1 MDRTITYTINSSRP
15 VTVKTYLRARGYS
28 TQNIIFL
35 KKIPGAIS
43 VNHEPAP
50 VNRMLQPGDE
60 LTIYIHETDV
70 SPIEPVDL
78 PLSILYEDEDLLV
91 INKAAGMPCHPSQ
104 NNHGNSLANAL
115 AHYYAVQ
122 GKPFVFRCINRLDK
136 DTSGLTIVAKHC
148 ISAGILS
155 SMQGH
160 GTATAESIDKE
171 NHRIGQVMCT
181 PDNKSSFINKGIRRE
196 YLAIV
201 AGTPTPSAGTI
212 SVPIGRAPDSI
223 IARIPDPENGDPA
236 ITHYRVIRETKRH
249 SLVSL
254 ILETGRTHQI
264 RVHMKY
270 LGYPLIGDH
279 LYHPD
284 MQYINR
290 HALHARSLDFIHPI
304 TGESMH
310 FTTPLPP
317 DMEAV
322 LNL

>member
-1 MDRTITYTINSSRP
+1 MDRTITYTINSSHP
-15 VTVKTYLRARGYS
+15 ITVKAYLRTRGYS
-28 TQNIIFL
+28 AQNIIFL
-35 KKIPGAIS
+35 KKTPGAIS

-70 SPIEPVDL
+70 SPIEPVEL

-115 AHYYAVQ
+115 AHYYAAQ
-122 GKPFVFRCINRLDK
+122 GKPFVFRCVNRLDK
-136 DTSGLTIVAKHC
+136 DTSGLTIVAKHS

-160 GTATAESIDKE
+160 GTATTESISQG
-171 NHRIGQVMCT
+171 NLRIGQEMCT
-181 PDNKSSFINKGIRRE
+181 PDTQIPFINKGIRRE

-201 AGTPTPSAGTI
+201 AGTPTPTEGTI

-223 IARIPDPENGDPA
+223 IARVPDPENGDPA

-304 TGESMH
+304 TGKAMH